1 MLYDVIIDDITY
13 HCETPFE
20 SLEELYD
27 WAVTKGVT
35 HVRQNYSDYPQ
46 ATQAIIGKHG
56 DWMDMV
62 ELESAIYEYNHTR
75 I

>member
-1 MLYDVIIDDITY
+1 MLYDIKIENVIY
-13 HCETPFE
+13 HCETPIE

-27 WAVTKGVT
+27 FACSKGVS

-46 ATQAIIGKHG
+46 SYRDIIGEYG

-62 ELESAIYEYNHTR
+62 ELESAIYEYNNTR